1 MIITIPLYI
10 ILFIY
15 LIYISILGIF
25 SFINFSHLHHNGAL
39 TLVSFCVTFLI
50 ISLVATTI
58 FFTFM
63 FLNGVDWKMPLT
75 LWNNDWISNTLTT
88 VNF

>member
-15 LIYISILGIF
+15 LIYISILGMF

-39 TLVSFCVTFLI
+39 TLTSLFITFFI
-50 ISLVATTI
+50 IVCVATTL
-58 FFTFM
+58 FFTIAL
-63 FLNGVDWKMPLT
+63 LNGVDWKEPLT
-75 LWNNDWISNTLTT
+75 LWNSAWISNTLNSS
-88 VNF
+88 NF